1 MKITITATLFLA
13 LLLGSCST
21 SKLIGN
27 GSYSDLSLN
36 VDSDKYEIK
45 RLETL
50 SVSSSS
56 VFGIPKKKAKT
67 NGMVV
72 RFNGV
77 SLNQSGRALPILTIL
92 ASSVGIG
99 YLLNQAAGKKPDKLI
114 GYGVE
119 YWNGSGW
126 SQDPVYRAGDDKLPV
141 GAGIALAVPVA
152 LMLNNFIY
160 SRSAQSIALQNLN
173 SQLLQKNPNVDVFLN
188 PKYDI
193 KTKLG
198 LFNQTATVKA
208 NVMGA
213 TLKTN

>member
-67 NGMVV
+67 KINAIFSGII
-72 RFNGV
+72 
-77 SLNQSGRALPILTIL
+77 NQISAISMLPM
-92 ASSVGIG
+92 
-99 YLLNQAAGKKPDKLI
+99 N
-114 GYGVE
+114 E
-119 YWNGSGW
+119 
-126 SQDPVYRAGDDKLPV
+126 RHE
-141 GAGIALAVPVA
+141 
-152 LMLNNFIY
+152 
-160 SRSAQSIALQNLN
+160 
-173 SQLLQKNPNVDVFLN
+173 
-188 PKYDI
+188 
-193 KTKLG
+193 
-198 LFNQTATVKA
+198 
-208 NVMGA
+208 
-213 TLKTN
+213 